1 MKKKNMM
8 IIKNIRIFDGAPISG
23 AKDIYIEDGIIT
35 AIKEST
41 GEYDQGHIIVDGK
54 GMLAVAGMTDS
65 HKHVWQAP
73 FKGYSAD
80 QLLLEYLD
88 KVCGDM
94 AQKISAEQLYQLNL
108 YGYLQAAA
116 SGVSNVFDWSHI
128 MNSEAHADAAVQ
140 AAIDSGM
147 NVLFFHSTS
156 AFGRDKLWNNS
167 TIPHQPY
174 VEQLVRSHQD
184 QSNVRIGMGIRGPEF
199 ATMEVN
205 RADIEL
211 AASLDCPV
219 SMHLGSS
226 ILGKIHQPVRQL
238 AEHGLL
244 SERLNLVHC
253 STLSPEE
260 YGMIAEAGCLVSI
273 TPEAEMQTALGY
285 PAVALLADHPSAKWA
300 IGTDIPTGATD
311 SLIFQQRLL
320 LQYYRGYKN
329 QRLIDQMQFPTD
341 MPYKANEFFFDSM
354 AHANSYS
361 GFNVSAKIE
370 VGKNACINLFQWDQL
385 EMGGFGQHPAFYFLQ
400 EEQLRTIVV
409 NGKLF
414 KLDGDW
420 INHDFQ
426 ALSHQVQEI
435 AKGILS

>member
-1 MKKKNMM
+1 MV
-8 IIKNIRIFDGAPISG
+8 
-23 AKDIYIEDGIIT
+23 T
-35 AIKEST
+35 AIKESD
-41 GEYDQGHIIVDGK
+41 EHYRREREHVVVDGK

-80 QLLLEYLD
+80 HLLLEYLD
-88 KVCGDM
+88 KVCGNM

-116 SGVSNVFDWSHI
+116 NGVATVFDWSHI

-140 AAIDSGM
+140 AAIDSDM

-156 AFGRDKLWNNS
+156 AFGREKLWNNS

-174 VEQLVRSHQD
+174 IGQLVRSHKD
-184 QSNVRIGMGIRGPEF
+184 QSNLRIGMGIRGPEF

-226 ILGKIHQPVRQL
+226 ILGKIHQPVHQL

-253 STLSPEE
+253 STLSAEE
-260 YGMIAEAGCLVSI
+260 YALIAEAGCLVSI
-273 TPEAEMQTALGY
+273 TPEAELQTALGY
-285 PAVALLADHPSAKWA
+285 PAAALLADHPSAKWS

-320 LQYYRGYKN
+320 LQYYRGYIN
-329 QRLIDQMQFPTD
+329 QRSIDQMQFPQEI
-341 MPYKANEFFFDSM
+341 PYRANQFFFDSM
-354 AHANSYS
+354 DHANAYS
-361 GFNVSAKIE
+361 GFNVSSKIE
-370 VGKNACINLFQWDQL
+370 VGKNACINLLQWEQL
-385 EMGGFGQHPAFYFLQ
+385 EMGGFGGHPAFYFLR
-400 EEQLRTIVV
+400 EADIRTVIV

-414 KLDGDW
+414 KLDDEW
-420 INHDFQ
+420 IDHDFQ
-426 ALSHQVQEI
+426 ALAHHVREI
-435 AKGILS
+435 TKAILS